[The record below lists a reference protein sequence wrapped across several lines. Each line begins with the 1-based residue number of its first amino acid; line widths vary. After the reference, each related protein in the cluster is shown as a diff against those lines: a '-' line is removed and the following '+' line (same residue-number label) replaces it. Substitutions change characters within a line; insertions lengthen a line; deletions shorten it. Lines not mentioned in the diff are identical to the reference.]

1 MLNRR
6 TALGLGTVAAGMLVT
21 AKLST
26 EILERWPGGARPP
39 GLRLSP
45 AAAAAAVP
53 PPPFTVA
60 MPVLKELRPV
70 ATVAGVDVFRAD
82 ITPATVEILPGVRTP
97 ALTFGGQFVGPTI
110 RARAGR
116 PALVQFTNR
125 LGMEA
130 NVHLHGG
137 HVPAASD
144 GFPTD
149 VIVPGHSRTYVYP
162 NTQPGA
168 TLWYHDHAH
177 GMEAEDVY
185 RGLHGFY
192 LIDDDAERGLQL
204 PRGEFDVPIMLRDA
218 AFAADGTLDFAAF
231 ARPVVLV
238 NGRPQPYFQV
248 AARKYR
254 LRLLNAAN
262 TRVFTLTLGDGATMT
277 QIGSDGG
284 LLPAP
289 AARTEL
295 ILASA
300 ERQDVVIDFSRFPL
314 GSQVVL
320 QDAAAGPVLR
330 FDVVRHA
337 ADTSL
342 VPALLRPLPPV
353 PPAIA
358 ERDVTMSF
366 DLSQP
371 MPVGLLN
378 GHAFDPDRVDM
389 TVRRGSTE
397 IWRIGNGDPPG
408 FDHTFHLHATHFR
421 VLDRDGR
428 PPTADDA
435 GWKDTIYVPAGARNI
450 RVAVTFP
457 QRTGRYVYH
466 CHFLEHSALGMM
478 GVMEITA

>member
-1 MLNRR
+1 MSNRR
-6 TALGLGTVAAGMLVT
+6 TVLGLGAVAGGMLVT

-26 EILERWPGGARPP
+26 ELLEHWPGGARPGDP
-39 GLRLSP
+39 RLRP
-45 AAAAAAVP
+45 AAAAVDV
-53 PPPFTVA
+53 PPPFTVP
-60 MPVLKELRPV
+60 MPVPKELRPV
-70 ATVAGVDVFRAD
+70 IVSAGVDVFRVD
-82 ITPATVEILPGVRTP
+82 MTPATVELLPGVRTP
-97 ALTFGGQFVGPTI
+97 SLTFGGQFVGPTI

-116 PALVQFTNR
+116 TALVKFTNR
-125 LGMEA
+125 IDMEA

-137 HVPAASD
+137 HVPASSD

-149 VIVPGHSRTYVYP
+149 VIAPGRSRTYTYP

-192 LIDDDAERGLQL
+192 LIDDDAERGLRL
-204 PRGEFDVPIMLRDA
+204 PQGEYDVPIMLRDA
-218 AFAADGTLDFAAF
+218 AFAADGTLDFASF
-231 ARPVVLV
+231 ARPVVLA
-238 NGRPQPYFQV
+238 NGRPQPYFKV

-262 TRVFTLTLGDGATMT
+262 TRVFTLALGEGATMT

-289 AARTEL
+289 VPRTEL
-295 ILASA
+295 TLASA
-300 ERQDVVIDFSRFPL
+300 ERQDVIVDFSRFPL

-320 QDAAAGPVLR
+320 RDATSGPVLR

-337 ADTSL
+337 ADASR
-342 VPALLRPLPPV
+342 VPAALRPLPPI
-353 PPAIA
+353 PPATA

-366 DLSQP
+366 DLSRP
-371 MPVGLLN
+371 VPVGMLN
-378 GHAFDPDRVDM
+378 GHAFDANRVDIA
-389 TVRRGSTE
+389 VRRGSTE

-408 FDHTFHLHATHFR
+408 FDHTFHMHATHFR
-421 VLDRDGR
+421 VLDRDGKA
-428 PPTADDA
+428 PTPDDA

-457 QRTGRYVYH
+457 QTTGRYVYH
-466 CHFLEHSALGMM
+466 CHFLEHSAAGMM
-478 GVMEITA
+478 GVMEIQ